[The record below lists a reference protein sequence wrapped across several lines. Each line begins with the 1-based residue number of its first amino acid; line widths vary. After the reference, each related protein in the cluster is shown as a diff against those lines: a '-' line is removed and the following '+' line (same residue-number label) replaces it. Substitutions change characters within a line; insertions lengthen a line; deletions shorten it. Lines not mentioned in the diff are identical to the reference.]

1 MHNNRW
7 RHNLLPPILIMED
20 TYMNIT
26 PKNPD
31 ETGRA
36 YALRILKQNITDT
49 TLKPGSLLSEN
60 ELSKELGLSRVP
72 VREALIELS
81 KSDIVEI
88 LPQRGSR
95 VALID
100 LKLVDEAGFFRRTL
114 ECAVVRL
121 VCEKSQNGSLHDEF
135 LLSVKANLNMQDFYI
150 ENSAPDKLMELDNE
164 FHHLLFSCADKERCY
179 RMCCDMGIHFDR
191 IRTLA
196 LHAVKELKIV
206 NDHREIFE
214 AVCRGDADTAEKLM
228 SAHLT
233 RFKID
238 EELIKNQYP
247 DYFSH

>member
-121 VCEKSQNGSLHDEF
+121 VCEKSQNGSLPDEF

-228 SAHLT
+228 SSHLT

>member
-7 RHNLLPPILIMED
+7 RHNLLPPILLMED

-121 VCEKSQNGSLHDEF
+121 VCEKSQNGSLPDEF

-196 LHAVKELKIV
+196 LYAVKELKIV

>member
-1 MHNNRW
+1 
-7 RHNLLPPILIMED
+7 
-20 TYMNIT
+20 MNIT

-49 TLKPGSLLSEN
+49 TLKPGTLLSEN
-60 ELSKELGLSRVP
+60 DISKRLGLSRVP

-95 VALID
+95 VSLID
-100 LKLVDEAGFFRRTL
+100 LTLVDEAGFFRRTL
-114 ECAVVRL
+114 ECAVVGL
-121 VCEKSQNGSLHDEF
+121 VCEKAAAGTLSDDF
-135 LLSVKANLNMQDFYI
+135 ILSVKANLNMQDFYI
-150 ENSAPDKLMELDNE
+150 ENSVPEKLMELDNA

-191 IRTLA
+191 IRHLA
-196 LHAVKELKIV
+196 LHTVKELKIV
-206 NDHREIFE
+206 NDHREIFQ
-214 AVCRGDADTAEKLM
+214 AICNGDAKTAQKLM
-228 SAHLT
+228 TKHLT

-238 EELIKNQYP
+238 EELIKNKYP
-247 DYFSH
+247 DYFAD

>member
-1 MHNNRW
+1 
-7 RHNLLPPILIMED
+7 
-20 TYMNIT
+20 MNIT
-26 PKNPD
+26 PKNSD

-49 TLKPGSLLSEN
+49 TLKPGTLLSEN

-100 LKLVDEAGFFRRTL
+100 LKLVEEAGFFRRTL

-121 VCEKSQNGSLHDEF
+121 VCEKAQKDALPDDF
-135 LLSVKANLNMQDFYI
+135 LLSVRANLNMQDFYI
-150 ENSAPDKLMELDNE
+150 ENPAPDKLMELDNE
-164 FHHLLFSCADKERCY
+164 FHHLLFSCVDKERCY

-214 AVCRGDADTAEKLM
+214 AICRSDADTAEKLM
-228 SAHLT
+228 ASHLT

-238 EELIKNQYP
+238 EELIKTEYP

>member
-1 MHNNRW
+1 
-7 RHNLLPPILIMED
+7 
-20 TYMNIT
+20 MNIT

-49 TLKPGSLLSEN
+49 TLKPGTLLSEN

-100 LKLVDEAGFFRRTL
+100 LKLVEEAGFFRRTL

-121 VCEKSQNGSLHDEF
+121 VCGKAQNGSLTDGF
-135 LLSVKANLNMQDFYI
+135 LLSVRANLNMQDFYI
-150 ENSAPDKLMELDNE
+150 ENPAPDKLMELDNE
-164 FHHLLFSCADKERCY
+164 FHHLLFSCVDKERCY

-191 IRTLA
+191 IRNLA

-214 AVCRGDADTAEKLM
+214 AICRGDADTAEKLM
-228 SAHLT
+228 ASHLT

-238 EELIKNQYP
+238 EELIKTTYP

>member
-7 RHNLLPPILIMED
+7 RHNLLPPICCSED

-26 PKNPD
+26 PKNSD

-49 TLKPGSLLSEN
+49 TLRPGTLLSEN

-100 LKLVDEAGFFRRTL
+100 LQLVEEAGFFRRTL

-121 VCEKSQNGSLHDEF
+121 VCERAQSDALPDDF
-135 LLSVKANLNMQDFYI
+135 LLSVRANLNMQDFYI
-150 ENSAPDKLMELDNE
+150 ENPAPDKLMELDNE
-164 FHHLLFSCADKERCY
+164 FHHLLFSCVDKERCY

-214 AVCRGDADTAEKLM
+214 AICRGDADTAEKLM
-228 SAHLT
+228 ASHLT

-238 EELIKNQYP
+238 EELIKTEYP

>member
-1 MHNNRW
+1 
-7 RHNLLPPILIMED
+7 
-20 TYMNIT
+20 MNIT

-49 TLKPGSLLSEN
+49 TLKPGTLLSEN

-100 LKLVDEAGFFRRTL
+100 LKLVEEAGFFRRTL

-121 VCEKSQNGSLHDEF
+121 VCEKAQHDSLPDDF

-150 ENSAPDKLMELDNE
+150 ENPAPDKLMELDNE
-164 FHHLLFSCADKERCY
+164 FHHLLFSCVDKERCY

-191 IRTLA
+191 VRTLA

-214 AVCRGDADTAEKLM
+214 AVCHGDADTAEKLM
-228 SAHLT
+228 YTHLT

-238 EELIKNQYP
+238 EELIKNKYP
-247 DYFSH
+247 DYFTH